1 MVAIVDAQPG
11 ALVVQRQGFRD
22 AIRQLVATLR
32 RQDRRGERPAALDL
46 GLGQV
51 AAADLMR
58 QALQGEQ
65 LAAVEGEVGEIL
77 RQLARAAQFRR
88 RLDLAALGE
97 QYAAALAAPG
107 TVVAVGHQQAAALA
121 LGSQP
126 EALALGVDGDPFEER
141 VEIHQHAAG
150 PRLRQQAGRQAQ
162 PVRRAAHRQLQ
173 DRRVR
178 LADQVAI
185 AGGIAGDAFEVEVA
199 AAHQATEPDPRAHA
213 PGQPAVRR
221 GRSDE
226 TLGLGLPGLVGAFG
240 RGLQAIQAVV
250 VAVGN
255 RPQRAATP
263 GQPREVAAAHALHRM
278 FRDEAQGCRNRWLW
292 RRLGRLDQAPNRP
305 RMASRRRIRPAPRPG
320 CPCFPARTCG
330 HRRASWPAACP

>member
-126 EALALGVDGDPFEER
+126 EALALGVDGDPSNNALKF
-141 VEIHQHAAG
+141 ISMPLA
-150 PRLRQQAGRQAQ
+150 
-162 PVRRAAHRQLQ
+162 RAC
-173 DRRVR
+173 
-178 LADQVAI
+178 
-185 AGGIAGDAFEVEVA
+185 G
-199 AAHQATEPDPRAHA
+199 
-213 PGQPAVRR
+213 
-221 GRSDE
+221 S
-226 TLGLGLPGLVGAFG
+226 
-240 RGLQAIQAVV
+240 
-250 VAVGN
+250 
-255 RPQRAATP
+255 
-263 GQPREVAAAHALHRM
+263 
-278 FRDEAQGCRNRWLW
+278 
-292 RRLGRLDQAPNRP
+292 
-305 RMASRRRIRPAPRPG
+305 RPG
-320 CPCFPARTCG
+320 GRRSQFGAPLTGSCRT
-330 HRRASWPAACP
+330 AACASLTR